1 VQTYVQCSFCN
12 QQITVWLHRTNVIDK
27 DKSDNDKVTKIH
39 LEVLFIYYCSKDRAN
54 YLIFMKLKY
63 LNLLFYY

>member
-1 VQTYVQCSFCN
+1 MQCSFCSNN
-12 QQITVWLHRTNVIDK
+12 QQITAWLYHKNVIDK
-27 DKSDNDKVTKIH
+27 DKIDNDKVTKIH
-39 LEVLFIYYCSKDRAN
+39 LEVLFIYYSSKDRAN